1 MPSSAVHKK
10 NKLMLTQSRGGNI
23 GRYPCNQMPDVI
35 DIALIEIRRE
45 HSIVGDYNAVVG
57 DLVMKQKERKELAVI
72 STLKDRDHNQNDE
85 YLHESQS
92 YSFSSVMSEDEG

>member
-1 MPSSAVHKK
+1 
-10 NKLMLTQSRGGNI
+10 
-23 GRYPCNQMPDVI
+23 MPDVI

>member
-10 NKLMLTQSRGGNI
+10 NKLKLTQSRGGNI
-23 GRYPCNQMPDVI
+23 GRYPSKQMPDVI

-57 DLVMKQKERKELAVI
+57 DLVMKQKERKELAEM
-72 STLKDRDHNQNDE
+72 STLKDRNHNKNDE
-85 YLHESQS
+85 YLHESHCS
-92 YSFSSVMSEDEG
+92 SFSSVKSEDEG